1 MKKGLAKNEIAKI
14 LIGAVWVVLGVI
26 VFFIPDILEASY
38 HVSYLPFEQSPNG
51 AIYIALIILAKT
63 IAVIGMFLF
72 WYLGLKYIVYAIKK

>member
-38 HVSYLPFEQSPNG
+38 HVSYLTFEQSNLYCFNHFSKNNCCDWYVSVLVFG
-51 AIYIALIILAKT
+51 AEIHCLCN
-63 IAVIGMFLF
+63 
-72 WYLGLKYIVYAIKK
+72 